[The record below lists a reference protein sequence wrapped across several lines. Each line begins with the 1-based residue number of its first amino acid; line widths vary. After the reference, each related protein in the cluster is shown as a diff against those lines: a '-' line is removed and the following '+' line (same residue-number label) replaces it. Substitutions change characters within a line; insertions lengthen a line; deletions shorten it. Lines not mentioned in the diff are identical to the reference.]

1 MQSMIKQLFI
11 KTINKTLSY
20 GLGVSGILMI
30 LLFSLNGNFI
40 FLELSM
46 ALAVIL
52 FTFILGTLIFW
63 LMFFGRRI
71 EVEMLIEVDVW
82 LINLAFIISTF
93 ILLIDLHI

>member
-1 MQSMIKQLFI
+1 MIKQLFI

-20 GLGVSGILMI
+20 GLGVSGLLMI

>member
-20 GLGVSGILMI
+20 GLGVSGLLMI

>member
-20 GLGVSGILMI
+20 GLGVSGLLMI
-30 LLFSLNGNFI
+30 LLFSLSGNFI
-40 FLELSM
+40 FLQLSM

-63 LMFFGRRI
+63 LMFFGRSI